1 MVTHHHMGSQ
11 LRSAIAADE
20 TSKGWNCNVDDVY
33 VCHGVTEALQ
43 IIFAATLE
51 EGSKVLAPGPHYPP
65 YMAYP
70 QMYGAKTIEYA
81 LKSDDGWGID
91 LDDIESKMDS
101 DVRLLVL
108 INPNNPTG
116 NVAGLMKSTNCY
128 PSQKMAKLYDC
139 CR

>member
-1 MVTHHHMGSQ
+1 MMSMYPRGYRGFT
-11 LRSAIAADE
+11 D
-20 TSKGWNCNVDDVY
+20 N
-33 VCHGVTEALQ
+33 
-43 IIFAATLE
+43 FAATLE

-101 DVRLLVL
+101 MFACWFDK
-108 INPNNPTG
+108 PE
-116 NVAGLMKSTNCY
+116 
-128 PSQKMAKLYDC
+128 
-139 CR
+139 